1 MMRGWLSSELLYSD
15 ARGRCLMPVLPPAA
29 SEPEHGD
36 VLGTRYPNG
45 ARIWNY
51 HLRGKD
57 NFAADRQA
65 AETVEAMALERGVPS
80 AAAMAVEGR
89 HLLQRMAD
97 YMLGQGVRQFLDL
110 GSGLP
115 NMANTHQI
123 AHRVAPDA
131 RVVYVDIDP
140 MVSNHAAALM
150 AGPNVVTLRADLRE
164 QEQVLGDEHVRGL
177 LDFDQPIALIFMCV
191 LHCLW
196 DTEDPWHVVRQ
207 FRDAVVPGSYLAL
220 THMTDEAH
228 PEAAEGLFRMTQEL
242 HWNTPLVSRSQADIA
257 RYFDG
262 FTLVEPGLVTPGQ
275 WRPDLDNPLRA
286 RTSGEDDDQEAVIKP
301 LFPDL
306 PEDGRGVAWHFCGIG
321 VKD

>member
-1 MMRGWLSSELLYSD
+1 MSVHSPAPSERQND
-15 ARGRCLMPVLPPAA
+15 DPIGV
-29 SEPEHGD
+29 
-36 VLGTRYPNG
+36 RYPNT

-51 HLRGKD
+51 QLGGKD
-57 NFAADRQA
+57 NFAVDRQA
-65 AETVEAMALERGVPS
+65 SDAANAMVRGLGVPAGAASALES
-80 AAAMAVEGR
+80 R
-89 HLLQRMAD
+89 HLLQRMVD
-97 YMLGQGVRQFLDL
+97 YLLGQGVRQFLDL

-150 AGPNVVTLRADLRE
+150 AGPRVVTLMADLRE
-164 QEQVLGDEHVRGL
+164 PEQVLGNEQVRGL
-177 LDFDQPIALIFMCV
+177 LDFNQPIALIFMCV

-196 DTEDPWHVVRQ
+196 DAEDPWHVVRQ

-275 WRPDLDNPLRA
+275 WRPDLDNPLRT
-286 RTSGEDDDQEAVIKP
+286 RMSGEDDEDEEAVIQP

-306 PEDGRGVAWHFCGIG
+306 PEDDRGVAWHFCGIG